1 MGIVSDEDIEN
12 INLNVEIQELRQKF
26 QNKIIFVLFRALLQR
41 GLIKGMIWDIC
52 EMWGVFFDLKNGEVL
67 GYWDGT
73 PIVLFAN

>member
-1 MGIVSDEDIEN
+1 LGRLVHSLGWIGWEDLVLDTGTLDCMGIVSDEDIEN

-52 EMWGVFFDLKNGEVL
+52 EM
-67 GYWDGT
+67 
-73 PIVLFAN
+73 